1 MNRRCSRGGSSSS
14 SSSTHPKDGVHHPRV
29 SGHGQHMKPEA
40 APERARDR
48 QSTRE
53 PISRA
58 PLRRNSRNTVSVFD
72 IDDTGRVCQPR
83 LAAAVCPSWTLPLP
97 LPFSLPHRTH
107 PLPIS
112 FPHPPGVVRINRSC
126 SGRERERERLAR
138 RKSCGGSGSGS
149 ERTEGKP
156 PATSLRLPARARAS
170 VSANERATTT
180 KLQLQL
186 ELAASTSRSCK
197 RQDPRAK
204 AKAMFQPQPTPYSP
218 FSSYGAAPPLLNFA
232 PFQAASGLVVDSGGP
247 TVFRDPI
254 FSPVNIHNAPA
265 RSSFPQHP
273 SHAAHPRNMAGHDME
288 AQEAAARDFQPAL
301 EVCTARLQVSYD

>member
-1 MNRRCSRGGSSSS
+1 MNRRCSRGGSS

-40 APERARDR
+40 APERVRDR
-48 QSTRE
+48 QSTRK

-97 LPFSLPHRTH
+97 LPFSLPHRTPSPTH
-107 PLPIS
+107 FLSPS
-112 FPHPPGVVRINRSC
+112 SWGCTNKRSC

-186 ELAASTSRSCK
+186 AASTSRSCK

-218 FSSYGAAPPLLNFA
+218 FSSYGAAPPLPNFA

-301 EVCTARLQVSYD
+301 EVCTARLQVSYDRC

>member
-1 MNRRCSRGGSSSS
+1 VNRRCSRGGSSSS
-14 SSSTHPKDGVHHPRV
+14 SSSSTHPKDGFHHPRV

-40 APERARDR
+40 APERMRDR
-48 QSTRE
+48 TRE

-58 PLRRNSRNTVSVFD
+58 PPRRNSRNTVSVFD
-72 IDDTGRVCQPR
+72 IDDTGRVGRPR

-97 LPFSLPHRTH
+97 LPFPLPHRTH

-112 FPHPPGVVRINRSC
+112 FSHPPGVVRNKRSC

-138 RKSCGGSGSGS
+138 RKSCGGSGC

-180 KLQLQL
+180 KLQLQ
-186 ELAASTSRSCK
+186 LAASTSRSCK

-218 FSSYGAAPPLLNFA
+218 FSSYGAASPLPNFA

-265 RSSFPQHP
+265 RSSFSQHP

-301 EVCTARLQVSYD
+301 EVCTVRLQVTYDRC